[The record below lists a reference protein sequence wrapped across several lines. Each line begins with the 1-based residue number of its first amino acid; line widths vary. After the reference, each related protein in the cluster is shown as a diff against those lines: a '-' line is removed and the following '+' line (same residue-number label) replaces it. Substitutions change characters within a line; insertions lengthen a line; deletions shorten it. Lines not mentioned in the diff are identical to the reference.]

1 MVMNKLYTII
11 FFLAVFNSL
20 TYAQFP
26 GKYFVKFSDKN
37 GSIYSVSNPSA
48 FLSAKSVLRRNIQNI
63 PIHTSDLPVNETYV
77 SQIQSTGAN
86 VLQRSKWLNGVIV
99 VINNPTQYNAI
110 NNLSFVVSNNQ
121 INKPLKSIERDE
133 VIEYIPKSQSQK
145 NNFSST
151 YAYGPSL
158 TQISQIGLDCMHN
171 AGLRGNNMLIGVI
184 DSGFEQVNINPVFD
198 SLKNENRIIGTRD
211 IVAGNSSVYEDHNH
225 GAMVLSC
232 ISGNSPGNLIGTA
245 PKSKVYLIRSED
257 VFSEKIIEEYNWVV
271 AAELADSIGAD
282 IITTSLGYTTF
293 DNPSQN
299 HTYADLN
306 GKTSVMSVG
315 STMAARK
322 GIIVLNAAGNEGA
335 GSWGFIAVPAD
346 ADSIFSVGAVN
357 SSGLKAGFSSFG
369 PTSDG
374 RIKPD
379 ICTMGEGAYVC
390 APGYN
395 FFAGN
400 GTSFACPIMA
410 GAVACLWQAHPTKT
424 NFQIMQAIKSTA
436 SKSAN
441 PDNQLGWGIPN
452 ICAAHQF
459 LSLPTAISQVDKIT
473 FEIFPNPTNS
483 FININIDGEIDDLL
497 VTDVLGKLQ
506 CAQYNLN
513 QSFATIS
520 LSELPDGIY
529 FLQLKTNDGLYLS
542 QKIVKE

>member
-1 MVMNKLYTII
+1 MAMNKILITILFVSFASGI
-11 FFLAVFNSL
+11 
-20 TYAQFP
+20 YAQFP

-37 GSIYSVSNPSA
+37 GSPYSLSNPSA
-48 FLSAKSVLRRNIQNI
+48 FLSSKSVLRRTTQNI
-63 PIHTSDLPVNETYV
+63 PIHISDLPVNETYV
-77 SQIQSTGAN
+77 SQVQASGATI
-86 VLQRSKWLNGVIV
+86 LQRSKWLNGVIV
-99 VINNPTQYNAI
+99 VINNSTQYTAI
-110 NNLSFVVSNNQ
+110 NNLGFVVSNNQ
-121 INKPLKSIERDE
+121 INKPLKSIQSDE
-133 VIEYIPKSQSQK
+133 IIEYIPSSTSSYK
-145 NNFSST
+145 NNSSST

-158 TQISQIGLDCMHN
+158 TQIGQIGLDCMHN

-184 DSGFEQVNINPVFD
+184 DSGFEQVNMNQVFD
-198 SLKNENRIIGTRD
+198 SLRNENRILGTRD

-245 PKSKVYLIRSED
+245 PKSQVYLIRSED

-282 IITTSLGYTTF
+282 IITTSLGYTSF
-293 DNPSQN
+293 DNPSQS

-306 GKTSVMSVG
+306 GRTSVMSIG

-322 GIIVLNAAGNEGA
+322 GMFVLNAAGNEGG

-357 SSGLKAGFSSFG
+357 ASGVKAGFSSVG

-379 ICTMGEGAYVC
+379 ISTMGEGAYVC

-424 NFQIMQAIKSTA
+424 NFQIMQAIKATA
-436 SKSAN
+436 SKSSN

-452 ICAAHQF
+452 ICAAHQL
-459 LSLPTAISQVDKIT
+459 LSTPTGINEMDKVG
-473 FEIFPNPTNS
+473 FEVFPNPTRNEL
-483 FININIDGEIDDLL
+483 NVKIDSEIDYILL
-497 VTDVLGKLQ
+497 NDVLGKEQLVYQ
-506 CAQYNLN
+506 AINKHSVVLN
-513 QSFATIS
+513 
-520 LSELPDGIY
+520 LSELPAGIY
-529 FLQLKTNDGLYLS
+529 FLQLKTKDGLYLS
-542 QKIVKE
+542 KKIVKQ

>member
-1 MVMNKLYTII
+1 MVLNKFYISIL
-11 FFLAVFNSL
+11 FLAVFNSVI
-20 TYAQFP
+20 YAQFP

-37 GSIYSVSNPSA
+37 GSPYSISNPSA
-48 FLSAKSVLRRNIQNI
+48 FLSAKSVLRRTTQNI
-63 PIHTSDLPVNETYV
+63 PIHISDLPVNETYV
-77 SQIQSTGAN
+77 SQVQASGATI
-86 VLQRSKWLNGVIV
+86 LQRSKWLNGVIV
-99 VINNPTQYNAI
+99 VINNSTQYNAI
-110 NNLSFVVSNNQ
+110 NNLGFVVSNNQ
-121 INKPLKSIERDE
+121 INKPLKSIQNDE
-133 VIEYIPKSQSQK
+133 VVPYIPSMSQK
-145 NNFSST
+145 GTSAST
-151 YAYGPSL
+151 YSYGPSL

-184 DSGFEQVNINPVFD
+184 DSGFEQVNINQVFD
-198 SLKNENRIIGTRD
+198 SLRNENRIIGTRD

-245 PKSKVYLIRSED
+245 PKSQVYLIRSED

-282 IITTSLGYTTF
+282 IITTSLGYTSF
-293 DNPSQN
+293 DNPSQS

-306 GKTSVMSVG
+306 GKTSVMSIG

-322 GIIVLNAAGNEGA
+322 GMFVLNAAGNEGG

-357 SSGLKAGFSSFG
+357 ASGVKAGFSSVG

-379 ICTMGEGAYVC
+379 ISTMGEGAYVC

-424 NFQIMQAIKSTA
+424 NFQIMQAIKATA
-436 SKSAN
+436 SKSAS

-452 ICAAHQF
+452 ICAAHQL
-459 LSLPTAISQVDKIT
+459 LSTPTGINQTDKNA
-473 FEIFPNPTNS
+473 FEIFPNPTNGEL
-483 FININIDGEIDDLL
+483 NIKVDGEIDD
-497 VTDVLGKLQ
+497 VMFSDVLGKLQ
-506 CAQYNLN
+506 FAQYNMN
-513 QSFATIS
+513 QRFATFN
-520 LSELPDGIY
+520 LSELPNGIY
-529 FLQLKTNDGLYLS
+529 FLQLKTKDGLYFS
-542 QKIVKE
+542 KKIVKE